1 MTGAVGRADLTFRRR
16 APSTSQHHAHELE
29 MAMPTTSS
37 TISTTVHTAIGSP
50 VGELTLV
57 AEDGRLTGVYF
68 PHHWYRPDPATFG
81 PPSDT
86 GFDEARRQFAEY
98 FAGQR
103 ERFDLP
109 LEARGDEFQ
118 HLVWDR
124 VAAIPYGHTVTYG
137 ELARELADDLAGD
150 LSGKLAGELA
160 GGRGGQV
167 LAKAV
172 GAAVGRNPL
181 SVVVPCHRVVGKDG
195 RLTGYAGGLARK
207 RFLLDLEEAA
217 SHRAARLF

>member
-1 MTGAVGRADLTFRRR
+1 
-16 APSTSQHHAHELE
+16 

-37 TISTTVHTAIGSP
+37 TVSTTVNTTIDSP

-81 PPSDT
+81 RPGSA
-86 GFDEARRQFAEY
+86 GFDEARRQFTEY

-109 LEARGDEFQ
+109 LGARGDEFQ
-118 HLVWDR
+118 RRVWDR
-124 VAAIPYGHTVTYG
+124 VSRIPYGHTVTYG
-137 ELARELADDLAGD
+137 ELAREVAAELPAELDGER
-150 LSGKLAGELA
+150 SG
-160 GGRGGQV
+160 RV
-167 LAKAV
+167 LAKDV

-207 RFLLDLEEAA
+207 RFLLDLEEPA
-217 SHRAARLF
+217 SRRSARLF

>member
-29 MAMPTTSS
+29 MAMPTTS
-37 TISTTVHTAIGSP
+37 TIGTTVHTTIGSP

-81 PPSDT
+81 RPSDA
-86 GFDEARRQFAEY
+86 GFGEARRQFAEY

-103 ERFDLP
+103 EGFDLP
-109 LEARGDEFQ
+109 LGARGDEFQ
-118 HLVWDR
+118 HRVWDR
-124 VAAIPYGHTVTYG
+124 LAAIPYGHTVTYG
-137 ELARELADDLAGD
+137 ELARELAGAG
-150 LSGKLAGELA
+150 
-160 GGRGGQV
+160 GGQV
-167 LAKAV
+167 LAKDV

-217 SHRAARLF
+217 SRRPARLF